1 MDNFQ
6 MRQKK
11 IIHFTCIIVTK
22 STFFVI
28 FIKQV
33 YPCALRLPGSTLTCI
48 KLKAFTRILVWLCS
62 RVYEKQEAHGP
73 NGLHDKHIQ
82 SFNVFVQSDRYTILR
97 FSDKKNPFL
106 LIKNWKL
113 KFPSS
118 KDVFVLSMVKIG
130 PVVLKKIFVSFIA
143 NSFLSPLWKTA

>member
-1 MDNFQ
+1 MYNCYEEYIFCFSYKTSLPICPQ
-6 MRQKK
+6 
-11 IIHFTCIIVTK
+11 IAWIHPNLYKTK
-22 STFFVI
+22 
-28 FIKQV
+28 
-33 YPCALRLPGSTLTCI
+33 ALTQ
-48 KLKAFTRILVWLCS
+48 ILVWLCS

-73 NGLHDKHIQ
+73 NSLHDKHIQ

-97 FSDKKNPFL
+97 FSDKKNPYL

-118 KDVFVLSMVKIG
+118 KDVFVLSMVKII